1 MGLLATCEQVPGTV
15 PEPYMYFSFDLF
27 FNLFYFWLCWVFTAA
42 LGLSLVAAI
51 WDGGY
56 SEFAVHK
63 LLTAGASLVAEHGL

>member
-15 PEPYMYFSFDLF
+15 PEPYVYFSFDLF
-27 FNLFYFWLCWVFTAA
+27 FNLFYFCLCWVFTAA

-51 WDGGY
+51 GGGGY
-56 SEFAVHK
+56 SQFAVHK